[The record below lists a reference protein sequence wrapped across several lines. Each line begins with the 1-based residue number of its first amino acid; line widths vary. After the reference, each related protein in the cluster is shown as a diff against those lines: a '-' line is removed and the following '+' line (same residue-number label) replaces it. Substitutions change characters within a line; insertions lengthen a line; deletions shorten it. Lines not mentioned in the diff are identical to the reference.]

1 MTIIN
6 IPETPRLLVPIAQGK
21 VSKLL
26 PTIACHILKIVP
38 ADEELIFS
46 DGQNKNERAEMTKFL
61 FSRVKIQ
68 EQVKRKR

>member
-1 MTIIN
+1 MLKDHIGGIRTYTGTFKSKLETKANLIREMTIIK

-38 ADEELIFS
+38 ADEELIF
-46 DGQNKNERAEMTKFL
+46 L
-61 FSRVKIQ
+61 
-68 EQVKRKR
+68 

>member
-1 MTIIN
+1 MREMTIIK
-6 IPETPRLLVPIAQGK
+6 IPETPRLLVPIAQGR

-46 DGQNKNERAEMTKFL
+46 D
-61 FSRVKIQ
+61 
-68 EQVKRKR
+68 